1 MTKKLS
7 IIVPCYFEE
16 ESVPLFYAAVQR
28 VAPELK
34 DVELEYWFINDGS
47 TDGTLA
53 EMRKLQEKDPQ
64 HVHYASFSRNFG
76 KEAALYCGL
85 QQATGDYVVVMDVD
99 LQDPPEMLPIML
111 KYLEDPNED
120 YDCVGTRRLTREG
133 EPPVRSFFARMFYK
147 LINRISDTEIVDG
160 ARDYRMMTRQMVD
173 AILSMSEYNRFSK
186 GIFSWVGFNTK
197 YLEYKNRERAAGTTS
212 WNFWKLFQYS
222 IDGIVN
228 FSQTPLD
235 IATFIGALTAF
246 VSLIGILWIITAK
259 IFFGNPTAGWP
270 SMVCIMLFIGGIQ
283 LSCLGIVGKYIGK
296 IYAEVKHRP
305 IYILKEKK

>member
-1 MTKKLS
+1 MTKTLS
-7 IIVPCYFEE
+7 IVVPCYFEE
-16 ESVPLFYAAVQR
+16 ESVPLFYDAVQR
-28 VAPELK
+28 VAPALK
-34 DVELEYWFINDGS
+34 DIELEYWFVNDGS

-53 EMRKLQEKDPQ
+53 EMRKLQEKDPH

-133 EPPVRSFFARMFYK
+133 EPPIRSFFARMFYK

-228 FSQTPLD
+228 FSQAPLD

-246 VSLIGILWIITAK
+246 ISLIGILWIIITK
-259 IFFGNPTAGWP
+259 VCFGNPTAGWP

-283 LSCLGIVGKYIGK
+283 LSCLGIVGKYVGK

>member
-228 FSQTPLD
+228 FSQAPLD

>member
-16 ESVPLFYAAVQR
+16 ESVPLFYDAVQR

-228 FSQTPLD
+228 FSQAPLD

-305 IYILKEKK
+305 IYIVKEKK

>member
-16 ESVPLFYAAVQR
+16 ESVPLFYDAVQR

-197 YLEYKNRERAAGTTS
+197 HLEYKNRERAAGTTS

-228 FSQTPLD
+228 FSQAPLD

>member
-16 ESVPLFYAAVQR
+16 ESVPLFYDAVQR

-53 EMRKLQEKDPQ
+53 EMRKLQEKDPR

-228 FSQTPLD
+228 FSQAPLD

>member
-16 ESVPLFYAAVQR
+16 ESVPLFYDAVQR

-85 QQATGDYVVVMDVD
+85 KQATGDYVVVMDVD

-228 FSQTPLD
+228 FSQAPLD

-246 VSLIGILWIITAK
+246 VSLIGILWIIIAK

>member
-16 ESVPLFYAAVQR
+16 ESVPLFYDAVQR

-53 EMRKLQEKDPQ
+53 EMHKLQEKDPQ

-228 FSQTPLD
+228 FSQAPLD

>member
-16 ESVPLFYAAVQR
+16 ESVPLFYDAVQR

-53 EMRKLQEKDPQ
+53 EMRKLQEEDPQ

-228 FSQTPLD
+228 FSQAPLD

>member
-16 ESVPLFYAAVQR
+16 ESVPLFYDAVQR

-47 TDGTLA
+47 TDDTLA

-228 FSQTPLD
+228 FSQAPLD

>member
-16 ESVPLFYAAVQR
+16 ESVPLFYDAVQR

-34 DVELEYWFINDGS
+34 GVELEYWFINDGS

-228 FSQTPLD
+228 FSQAPLD

>member
-16 ESVPLFYAAVQR
+16 ESVPLFYDAVQR

-228 FSQTPLD
+228 FSQAPLD

>member
-16 ESVPLFYAAVQR
+16 ESVPLFYDAVQR

-111 KYLEDPNED
+111 EYLEDPNED

-228 FSQTPLD
+228 FSQAPLD

>member
-16 ESVPLFYAAVQR
+16 ESIPLFYAAVQR

-228 FSQTPLD
+228 FSQAPLD

>member
-16 ESVPLFYAAVQR
+16 ESVPLFYDAVQR

-147 LINRISDTEIVDG
+147 LINRISDTEILDG

-228 FSQTPLD
+228 FSQAPLD

>member
-16 ESVPLFYAAVQR
+16 ESVPLFYDAVQR

-85 QQATGDYVVVMDVD
+85 QQATGDYIVVMDVD

-228 FSQTPLD
+228 FSQAPLD

>member
-16 ESVPLFYAAVQR
+16 ESVPLFYDAVQR

-47 TDGTLA
+47 TDGTIA

-228 FSQTPLD
+228 FSQAPLD